1 MTHGGALVQCKFLLH
16 FTMKAQQ
23 STLGVRM
30 RGLRKTVFLT
40 FTAFVL
46 LAELGCGDQYRPVAN
61 PVVSPGGQPQT
72 SHFAWVV
79 NYNPNGDGSTTEI
92 DVSGDTNLAVNTM
105 GVGTSAEAFPTNS
118 LSLYVANA
126 GDDTVMQYLP
136 TLAGS
141 ITTISLLPGS
151 HPIALTSQTNTAMFV
166 LNSGTNSACSQT
178 GSLSTISSAT
188 LSVATTVCLGPDP
201 IPSGQYPVG
210 VNPTA
215 FVQSPANGFIYVVN
229 QGPSGQNQPSVSVML
244 TDGSALKASI
254 TPSVGLGLNPVAV
267 AANNQG
273 WIFIVTQGDQVN
285 PGTLDLVYSGNG
297 NIAATA
303 PLGVLPTQAVFDP
316 TRNRLYVTNSGDNS
330 VSVFDVS
337 AINPSSPSVP
347 LLAKV
352 TVGTTPIGVTALTD
366 GSNFFVANAG
376 DNTVTVVS
384 QSSFSP
390 LTTVPLPTGA
400 NPVYITSDPTA
411 AKVYVADQGTGETTI
426 IQTSNN
432 TVTQSIPAPTQLS
445 GCTSSCALQQPVMI
459 LTQ

>member
-1 MTHGGALVQCKFLLH
+1 
-16 FTMKAQQ
+16 
-23 STLGVRM
+23 M
-30 RGLRKTVFLT
+30 RVLPKTVFITLI
-40 FTAFVL
+40 AFGL
-46 LAELGCGDQYRPVAN
+46 MAEVGCGDQYRPVAN
-61 PVVSPGGQPQT
+61 PVISPGGQPQ
-72 SHFAWVV
+72 SNHFAWVV
-79 NYNPNGDGSTTEI
+79 NNNPQGDGSTTEI
-92 DVSGDTNLAVNTM
+92 DVSGDTNLAVNAM
-105 GVGTSAEAFPTNS
+105 GKGTSAEAFPTNS

-136 TLAGS
+136 TLSGA

-151 HPIALTSQTNTAMFV
+151 HPIALNSSLNTSMFV

-215 FVQSPANGFIYVVN
+215 FVQSSANGFIYVVN

-297 NIAATA
+297 NIAA
-303 PLGVLPTQAVFDP
+303 
-316 TRNRLYVTNSGDNS
+316 
-330 VSVFDVS
+330 
-337 AINPSSPSVP
+337 
-347 LLAKV
+347 
-352 TVGTTPIGVTALTD
+352 
-366 GSNFFVANAG
+366 
-376 DNTVTVVS
+376 
-384 QSSFSP
+384 
-390 LTTVPLPTGA
+390 
-400 NPVYITSDPTA
+400 
-411 AKVYVADQGTGETTI
+411 
-426 IQTSNN
+426 
-432 TVTQSIPAPTQLS
+432 
-445 GCTSSCALQQPVMI
+445 
-459 LTQ
+459 